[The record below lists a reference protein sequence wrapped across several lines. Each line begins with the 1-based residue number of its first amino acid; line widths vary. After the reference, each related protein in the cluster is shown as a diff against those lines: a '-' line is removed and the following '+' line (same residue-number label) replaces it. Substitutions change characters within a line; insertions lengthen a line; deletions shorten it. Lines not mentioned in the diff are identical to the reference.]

1 MQCFV
6 QVSGL
11 LKTVDSLSHMLML
24 SLEVGVGACN
34 LESSLFLMLSE
45 AFLKRKGN
53 TGIQIFDGVAANAC
67 LCPGVI
73 RAMNQKSCSSVQG
86 VTSMFNYFC

>member
-11 LKTVDSLSHMLML
+11 LKTVDLLSHMLML
-24 SLEVGVGACN
+24 SLEAGVGASN
-34 LESSLFLMLSE
+34 LESSLFLMLSA

-53 TGIQIFDGVAANAC
+53 TGIQVFDGVAANSSLPRC
-67 LCPGVI
+67 YMC
-73 RAMNQKSCSSVQG
+73 NESSSVQG
-86 VTSMFNYFC
+86 VTSMFSYLC